1 MEYGTEMLNNL
12 FRRKEEKTM
21 SGKKLIGTLLVAMA
35 ALLLLSQPGLLCPK
49 NDNRDTTVISVEP
62 GANKIT
68 LKFLDG
74 KYKGE
79 VHTLRVHPSALLLKD
94 GKKVTL
100 GEFKPGDILFALFGD
115 VEGEAWILSD
125 HKSFLSHVRTS
136 GVKGTVTDKSGKGPE
151 GKYPLPLV
159 GFVIWADREVKA
171 TPKLFFIGRG
181 EEGMTAEQAEKSL
194 KPGLNVVII
203 AIGKDAAVVMD
214 EDHLAGIESR

>member
-1 MEYGTEMLNNL
+1 
-12 FRRKEEKTM
+12 M
-21 SGKKLIGTLLVAMA
+21 SGKKLIGTVWSAMA
-35 ALLLLSQPGLLCPK
+35 ALLLLSQPALSQKYKETLLS
-49 NDNRDTTVISVEP
+49 VVSVEP

-79 VHTLRVHPSALLLKD
+79 VHTVRVHPSALLLKG

-115 VEGEAWILSD
+115 VEREAWILSD

-136 GVKGTVTDKSGKGPE
+136 GVKGTVTDKSGKGPK
-151 GKYPLPLV
+151 GKFALTFP
-159 GFVIWADREVKA
+159 FHMEIEIRADREVKA

-181 EEGMTAEQAEKSL
+181 EEGMTAQQAGKSL
-194 KPGLNVVII
+194 KPGLNVLII
-203 AIGKDAAVVMD
+203 ALGKDAAVAMD
-214 EDHLAGIESR
+214 EDHLAGIEKRWKELSKSITSEPLTE